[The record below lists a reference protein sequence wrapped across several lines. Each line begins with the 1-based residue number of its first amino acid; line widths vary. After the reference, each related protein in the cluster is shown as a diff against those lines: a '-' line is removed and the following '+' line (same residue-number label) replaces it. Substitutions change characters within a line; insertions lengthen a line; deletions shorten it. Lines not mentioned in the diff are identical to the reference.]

1 MPTPPRSY
9 SPAAAEKLRLALLAL
24 AATAATTGCDRVETA
39 LGLRTT
45 GVTRTSVPEASES
58 EPISEPDDI
67 ILGGEAPIEPATDP
81 IVTGEDPAIANPD
94 VLVRGEPP
102 MMPVPSTNATS
113 SAPVPIELTEADL
126 KKLDAAGFDV
136 SAATN
141 APAVPG
147 QREAGSV
154 PEALTSGPAPIILP
168 VFRTSGRLLPEP

>member
-45 GVTRTSVPEASES
+45 GVTRPPVPEASES

-136 SAATN
+136 STAIHAATNAAARSTGRTNTN
-141 APAVPG
+141 APAVRLPSRTG
-147 QREAGSV
+147 GVFLSV
-154 PEALTSGPAPIILP
+154 P
-168 VFRTSGRLLPEP
+168 RTNP